1 MKSILLVE
9 DDGGL
14 REAAYQALEAAG
26 YHVVEA
32 LDGFR
37 AQDLLELIRPSLLL
51 VDLDAPGGAI
61 AGKFRDSGGKRLVA
75 ADRDEAVQLR
85 LERFGAGEHRAGE
98 LDGRDLLCRDEA
110 AQHGCGQQ
118 AGITVHRH
126 FAPNPAAGGR

>member
-37 AQDLLELIRPSLLL
+37 AQHLLELIRPSLLL
-51 VDLDAPGGAI
+51 VDLDARGGAELSAWLAKRPDLAHMPVVLMTAFELRQLPSSI
-61 AGKFRDSGGKRLVA
+61 SGALHKPFDLDELLTLVA
-75 ADRDEAVQLR
+75 ALIE
-85 LERFGAGEHRAGE
+85 
-98 LDGRDLLCRDEA
+98 
-110 AQHGCGQQ
+110 
-118 AGITVHRH
+118 
-126 FAPNPAAGGR
+126 